1 MSKHTKAQLDT
12 LAQVCEKAQ
21 HAYTSARRD
30 ICTGNVV
37 SAAAAKLAAAWAA
50 YDAVADAKPTHTKR
64 P

>member
-1 MSKHTKAQLDT
+1 MSKHNAQLDT

-21 HAYTSARRD
+21 HAYHLAQITPAAPK
-30 ICTGNVV
+30 VL
-37 SAAAAKLAAAWAA
+37 SAAAAKLVAAWVA